1 LMLGEA
7 GAKAAPPE
15 TAGTPSGAAPA
26 PQPATGDE
34 RAVPRQS
41 PPPGA
46 RRKRAVRFPFAPRAA
61 LPRSR
66 SRLVL
71 PAFVTAALLL
81 GVLTVAK
88 RMYDALWAPVDAME
102 FITREALRVAGQRR
116 PVPDP
121 SLEGFATWA
130 AMERLSGAWSRVSRQ
145 MTSYISRPGEPPAA
159 PQPPE
164 PEAAKEVPGL
174 RSRAPPG
181 EPGLRVPSG
190 TDMVPLRGRRGSGT
204 VRVVNETAL
213 DALAEMVSRSA
224 PETVLRLVY
233 VRANGEATISQIP
246 TGVYLVKFRL
256 GLGWS
261 ARAGAF
267 SRDRERSG
275 PVGPLEFFEI
285 QAPEGSRSDRY
296 EIRLKPAAIG
306 SAASSPR

>member
-1 LMLGEA
+1 
-7 GAKAAPPE
+7 
-15 TAGTPSGAAPA
+15 
-26 PQPATGDE
+26 
-34 RAVPRQS
+34 
-41 PPPGA
+41 
-46 RRKRAVRFPFAPRAA
+46 
-61 LPRSR
+61 
-66 SRLVL
+66 
-71 PAFVTAALLL
+71 
-81 GVLTVAK
+81 
-88 RMYDALWAPVDAME
+88 
-102 FITREALRVAGQRR
+102 
-116 PVPDP
+116 
-121 SLEGFATWA
+121 
-130 AMERLSGAWSRVSRQ
+130 
-145 MTSYISRPGEPPAA
+145 
-159 PQPPE
+159 
-164 PEAAKEVPGL
+164 
-174 RSRAPPG
+174 
-181 EPGLRVPSG
+181 
-190 TDMVPLRGRRGSGT
+190 MVPLRGRRGSGT